1 MVIKVRVGSGFAGL
15 LVCMLVFLCSCS
27 CVANNE
33 QEHDKK
39 QKQCLWEWQTLRDAY
54 NIYSSLFTTSVT
66 QYWGLLKAL
75 ANYAYTRLFPP
86 NIDFR
91 RGGGGV
97 GDKEGEGEGEGAGE
111 KVKEA
116 VSKSF
121 GTSKATVED
130 AAKSAADTLQMVKRT
145 FSPSDTHHHTDNNNN
160 NHKRNEL

>member
-1 MVIKVRVGSGFAGL
+1 MAIKVRVGSGFAAFI
-15 LVCMLVFLCSCS
+15 VCMLVFLCSCS
-27 CVANNE
+27 SVANNE
-33 QEHDKK
+33 QEHNKK

-54 NIYSSLFTTSVT
+54 NIYSALFTTSVT
-66 QYWGLLKAL
+66 QYWGMFKAL

-91 RGGGGV
+91 RGGV
-97 GDKEGEGEGEGAGE
+97 GDKEGEGAGE
-111 KVKEA
+111 QVKEA

-130 AAKSAADTLQMVKRT
+130 AAKSAADITGDTLQKVKRT
-145 FSPSDTHHHTDNNNN
+145 FSSSDDNNN